1 MHLDA
6 DSARSHALELAARHA
21 AAREQRTADAS
32 RIVEVRAET
41 RPVPRLIART
51 QTHAFQPLTA
61 GYAAATAIGRQPVM
75 RSITTDHTLAVH
87 RPPDDWPVSTRL
99 PRVPA

>member
-6 DSARSHALELAARHA
+6 DSARSHALELAARRA
-21 AAREQRTADAS
+21 AAREQRAAGARRT
-32 RIVEVRAET
+32 VEARPET

-51 QTHAFQPLTA
+51 QTHAFDPINA
-61 GYAAATAIGRQPVM
+61 GYAAAMAVGRTPVV